1 MTAGRHSLEM
11 QRLSPGQLPP
21 LGDATGLYCPSL
33 HTPWGSVHSGPQR
46 GSTAWLSVDH
56 GGDQLL
62 NSPLWL
68 LFLPCPL
75 LLKPSLRPHFMG
87 SLPSYVPVSLFR
99 ICSVHA
105 VCLVTQPSP
114 TPCDPLDCSPPGSPV
129 HGILQATMLE
139 GVAIPFSRGSS
150 QPRDQ
155 TCVSCISGIAGRFFT
170 SEPPGNLWSVP

>member
-1 MTAGRHSLEM
+1 MP
-11 QRLSPGQLPP
+11 PGFSVPASTP
-21 LGDATGLYCPSL
+21 LGVQSTQVPGGHPQHGSQLTTVGTNSL
-33 HTPWGSVHSGPQR
+33 IH
-46 GSTAWLSVDH
+46 
-56 GGDQLL
+56 
-62 NSPLWL
+62 LWL

-75 LLKPSLRPHFMG
+75 LLKPSLHPHFMG

-99 ICSVHA
+99 VCSMRA
-105 VCLVTQPSP
+105 VCLVTQPSL

-139 GVAIPFSRGSS
+139 GVALPFSRGSS

-170 SEPPGNLWSVP
+170 SEPPGNLWSIP